1 MHRFCIMQMLFLL
14 KLITWH
20 WHWYVDAYDLL
31 WILFRVE
38 LLWWQNWPHCFKVRY
53 TDFWGWAYVTC
64 SAFADLLC
72 WFIAYNCNGDAYY

>member
-1 MHRFCIMQMLFLL
+1 MQMLFLL

-53 TDFWGWAYVTC
+53 TDFWGWAYV
-64 SAFADLLC
+64 
-72 WFIAYNCNGDAYY
+72 